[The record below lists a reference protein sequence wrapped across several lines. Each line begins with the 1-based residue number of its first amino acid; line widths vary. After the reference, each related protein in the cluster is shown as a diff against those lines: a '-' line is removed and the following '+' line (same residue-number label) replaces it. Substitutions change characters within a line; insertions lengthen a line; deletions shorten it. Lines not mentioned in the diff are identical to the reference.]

1 MTGVK
6 SFLPQLQRQDWI
18 QLVFNKKKNLIIKVT
33 KHFLNIFNY
42 LVHIFVSIHNVQ
54 LVSYH
59 SY

>member
-18 QLVFNKKKNLIIKVT
+18 QLVFNKKKKKLNYKGD

-59 SY
+59 